1 MTTPIKDLPAKNAA
15 ARPAPTPVKETRA
28 DVTDRIA
35 REIIQEEAEYRR
47 SLTERLR
54 AARLKFE
61 AQKAAAAPARKAP
74 AKPRTRKSS

>member
-1 MTTPIKDLPAKNAA
+1 MTTPTKDVPVRSVPARA
-15 ARPAPTPVKETRA
+15 ETRA

-35 REIIQEEAEYRR
+35 REIITEEAEYRR

-61 AQKAAAAPARKAP
+61 AQKAAPPVP
-74 AKPRTRKSS
+74 AKPRARKTTVKTS